1 MTEREIENLLADR
14 HAKDVFIPQCKDG
27 PTTGGLSI
35 MDGWAMNRSWSRL
48 TFWGYEIKV
57 SKQDFIHDEKWHTYL
72 PYCNQ
77 LYFVCPKGVIS
88 VESVPDGVGLI
99 YALPRYLKIVKKAAH
114 REVVIPQNFWCYV
127 LMCRSEI
134 VASTF
139 GAAGA
144 PDKRERL
151 RQWLAEKEEDRKL
164 GYEVGRSV
172 RYIVDKAKSE
182 AEKYKTEAW
191 KAQEVLRTCETLGIN
206 LNSWSPAEQ
215 LSRQARE
222 LSSHFNEQSLLA
234 LRQAHS
240 SLSMILED
248 LKKAGA

>member
-99 YALPRYLKIVKKAAH
+99 YALPRHLKIVKKAAH
-114 REVVIPQNFWCYV
+114 R
-127 LMCRSEI
+127 
-134 VASTF
+134 
-139 GAAGA
+139 
-144 PDKRERL
+144 
-151 RQWLAEKEEDRKL
+151 
-164 GYEVGRSV
+164 GRNPP
-172 RYIVDKAKSE
+172 KFL
-182 AEKYKTEAW
+182 
-191 KAQEVLRTCETLGIN
+191 VLRPHVPVGDRGLDLWGRGC
-206 LNSWSPAEQ
+206 
-215 LSRQARE
+215 AR
-222 LSSHFNEQSLLA
+222 
-234 LRQAHS
+234 
-240 SLSMILED
+240 
-248 LKKAGA
+248 